1 MFLTVDP
8 ALSDPFNLIESPEL
22 QASYAYAGSN
32 AIRYTDPSGAL
43 FTIAKANDVV
53 RAAWDKSDAAKKLDG
68 FAAALGAAGSFR
80 DAGMAAG
87 KANHLPKSFV
97 KLGVGMD
104 RAAAKEWQDTAEVFE
119 PNPLI
124 DIDPSTGSVT
134 LGAPYGKRKELGS
147 PEQTTSSQTPTTDN
161 ASSGGTPAVNSS
173 QSSNASSTSS
183 GAGNSAQS
191 SATPTS
197 QPQSSAK
204 AKAAPKPLP
213 KRPKAQPPTS
223 NN

>member
-1 MFLTVDP
+1 
-8 ALSDPFNLIESPEL
+8 
-22 QASYAYAGSN
+22 
-32 AIRYTDPSGAL
+32 
-43 FTIAKANDVV
+43 V
-53 RAAWDKSDAAKKLDG
+53 RAAWDKSDAARKLDG
-68 FAAALGAAGSFR
+68 FGALSVAGAFV

-104 RAAAKEWQDTAEVFE
+104 RTAAKKWQDTAEMFE
-119 PNPLI
+119 PNPII
-124 DIDPSTGSVT
+124 DIDLGKGTVK
-134 LGAPYGKRKELGS
+134 LGAPYFGRKKWGGTDDA
-147 PEQTTSSQTPTTDN
+147 TTSSQTSTTDSGN

-197 QPQSSAK
+197 QSPTPTT

-213 KRPKAQPPTS
+213 KRPTPPT
-223 NN
+223 NNGIQPKPPGSGQ